1 MKTITHLTISTSKLI
16 GFLLAICGN
25 TLIACSYTMQ
35 KSAHN
40 QVAAARSENPSD
52 IENARNESESKKVE
66 GDLEVIDDEDED
78 DRGSVSET
86 TQNFFKHPTWLLG
99 TLLMGLGEIG
109 NFAAFAFA
117 PASLVAPLG
126 AWSVVLSAVLA
137 HVFLREHISTR
148 RLIGIILC
156 VSGAILIGTTG
167 PDISSTEANLNAA
180 AVSGL
185 LQRPAFVIFI
195 AAVCTLTVLLMVIS
209 HRTTLGHRYVFI
221 YVGVS
226 SLLGAVTV
234 VCAKALSTF
243 LKLTLW
249 GDSQF
254 GNWLPVVLFLVLAAA
269 IALQLKYLNMAMAR
283 FGNAVVV
290 PIYYVLFTAC
300 AMMSGVIMFREF
312 DSLRAGNIPFFLGVL
327 ATMSGVFFIH
337 RGGSPDP
344 NKAASAHATE
354 SGTVRTKRKGYE
366 RVPVPP
372 SKAKQ
377 DQLLAV
383 TETF

>member
-40 QVAAARSENPSD
+40 QVAAARSENPPD
-52 IENARNESESKKVE
+52 VENSQNESESKKPDSDSE
-66 GDLEVIDDEDED
+66 PAADENDE
-78 DRGSVSET
+78 DRGSVSDT
-86 TQNFFKHPTWLLG
+86 PQHQNFFRHPTWLLG

-167 PDISSTEANLNAA
+167 PDISTTEANLNAA
-180 AVSGL
+180 AVVGL
-185 LQRPAFVIFI
+185 LQRPAFVFFI
-195 AAVCTLTVLLMVIS
+195 AAVCTLTVVLMAVA
-209 HRTTLGHRYVFI
+209 HRTTLGRRYVFI

-243 LKLTLW
+243 LKLTIW
-249 GDSQF
+249 GDPQF

-312 DSLRAGNIPFFLGVL
+312 DSLRTGNIPFFLGVL

-344 NKAASAHATE
+344 NKSTTTE
-354 SGTVRTKRKGYE
+354 AGAIRTKRKGYE
-366 RVPVPP
+366 RLPVP
-372 SKAKQ
+372 SKVKQ
-377 DQLLAV
+377 DQLLPV